1 MQQAQ
6 GAMSNELSSA
16 KRNIEGLNMALA
28 NAKKAIEEKS
38 IQVADEHA
46 QLQDALKMIDSVGQ
60 QIELF

>member
-1 MQQAQ
+1 
-6 GAMSNELSSA
+6 MSNELSAA